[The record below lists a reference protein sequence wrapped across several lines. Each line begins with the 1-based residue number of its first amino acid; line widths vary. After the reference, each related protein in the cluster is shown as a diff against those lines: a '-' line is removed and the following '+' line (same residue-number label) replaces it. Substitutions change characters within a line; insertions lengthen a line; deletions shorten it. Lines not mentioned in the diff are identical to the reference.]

1 MQKILLIVLFI
12 FLFNQNAIAQEAL
25 TEEKALKIAISKNP
39 DLQVILKELGLAQ
52 ADLKQAGILENPI
65 IAGDFAFYNLKDSFK
80 PTVSI
85 QKNITDLI
93 LRAFKVK
100 LAKGKLDQ
108 AKSEIEFAVANLIFE
123 LRIHYYNFAAAK
135 QIYDLYQKI
144 VLAAEIESEFAIEQ
158 KKAGNI
164 NDQDFISHQI
174 DLTKAKMELIE
185 IEKDYKLARL
195 ELIRILGLNQEDFNY
210 DENLLLNELPPK
222 EIQES
227 ELENLALTNRADL
240 IAQKQEIK
248 ALERS
253 LKLAKL
259 ASLPPIHVGV
269 EFHDEPDGTAWAPII
284 QTELP
289 IFNRNQGERQRS
301 RVLLEQSQ
309 NKLEAKFLDI
319 KTQVRIA
326 YINLFTHRKIVESY
340 SKLLI
345 EQNMNLLEF
354 TGLRYNY
361 MLADIYDL
369 LHVKTSTLEAE
380 ISNVRA
386 LRNYWIKRADLERTI
401 GLGLLEETN
410 EIFKNF

>member
-1 MQKILLIVLFI
+1 MQKILLIILFI
-12 FLFNQNAIAQEAL
+12 FLFTQNAIAQEAL
-25 TEEKALKIAISKNP
+25 TEVKALKIAISKNP
-39 DLQVILKELGLAQ
+39 DLQVILKELGLAE

-185 IEKDYKLARL
+185 IKKDYKLARL

-309 NKLEAKFLDI
+309 SKLEAKFLDI

-326 YINLFTHRKIVESY
+326 YINLFTHRNIVESY
-340 SKLLI
+340 SKLLV

-386 LRNYWIKRADLERTI
+386 LRNYWINRADLERTI
-401 GLGLLEETN
+401 GLGLLEEKN